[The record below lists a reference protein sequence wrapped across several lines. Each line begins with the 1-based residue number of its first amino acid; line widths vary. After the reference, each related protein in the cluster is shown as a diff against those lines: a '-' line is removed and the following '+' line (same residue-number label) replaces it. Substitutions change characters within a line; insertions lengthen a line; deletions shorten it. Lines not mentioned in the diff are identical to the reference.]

1 MSVTFYLEKAISE
14 LLAEDEKVRSK
25 FYAQTDVADL
35 EKLHQ
40 EHHSIKKW
48 IGQLQKIQS
57 ELLATIVTAQ
67 AVPVKLPDSV
77 YFVISHSDMRCKAYG
92 TPEGNH
98 FKVLAGSFIAP
109 KVVDNMYMLVKNLRR
124 DNATKINADNRL
136 LSDMCFDNPGQ
147 AARFV
152 TGKQV
157 NGIEEWETSEGITY
171 KEWSE
176 NRNRA
181 NTEETSG
188 NFAFKKPKTVTL
200 LGNTIAVSTWRDVL
214 IAVCETV
221 YKLKPDVIMNLPKN
235 ERMNSTRRATFAYG
249 KIGIKV
255 SPVKL
260 SCGIWVEAN
269 QSADATLRI
278 SHKLLSIC
286 GYDPQQLIIEIQF
299 A

>member
-1 MSVTFYLEKAISE
+1 MSVTSYLEKAISE

-25 FYAQTDVADL
+25 FYSQTDVADL

-48 IGQLQKIQS
+48 IGQLQDIQS

-67 AVPVKLPDSV
+67 AVPVKLPDGV
-77 YFVISHSDMRCKAYG
+77 YFVISRSDMRGKAYG
-92 TPEGNH
+92 IREVNH

-109 KVVDNMYMLVKNLRR
+109 KVVDNMYVVVKNLRR
-124 DNATKINADNRL
+124 DNATKINADNLL

-157 NGIEEWETSEGITY
+157 NGIEEWETSDGIAY

-176 NRNRA
+176 NRDRA
-181 NTEETSG
+181 DTEETSE
-188 NFAFKKPKTVTL
+188 NFAFKKPKTVNL
-200 LGNTIAVSTWRDVL
+200 MGNTIAVSTWRDVL
-214 IAVCETV
+214 VAVCETV
-221 YKLKPDVIMNLPKN
+221 YRRKPDVIINLPKD

-269 QSADATLRI
+269 QSASSTMRI
-278 SHKLLSIC
+278 SHRLLSIC
-286 GYDPQQLIIEIQF
+286 GYDPRQLIIETQ
-299 A
+299 